1 MLMSSNRLSLLIIAC
16 ALALPAA
23 AHAQSSQQPDRP
35 KRDTSAAPGETQS
48 TKDGNATRFVDDA
61 VITTRIK
68 VEYAKDDLVQAT
80 RISVNTDKGVVR
92 LSGVAA
98 SQAEVDKAIAIAKNT
113 EGVTSVRNE
122 IKIEPK
128 QDTK

>member
-1 MLMSSNRLSLLIIAC
+1 MNRLSLLIIAC

-23 AHAQSSQQPDRP
+23 AHAQSSQPDRP
-35 KRDTSAAPGETQS
+35 KRDPSAAPKETPS
-48 TKDGNATRFVDDA
+48 TKEGDASRFVDDA

-98 SQAEVDKAIAIAKNT
+98 TQAEIDKAVAIAKNT
-113 EGVTSVRNE
+113 EGVVSVRNE

-128 QDTK
+128 QDTRSPSR

>member
-1 MLMSSNRLSLLIIAC
+1 MNRLSLLIIAC

-35 KRDTSAAPGETQS
+35 KRDTSSSSKETQS
-48 TKDGNATRFVDDA
+48 TKDGDATGFMDDA

-113 EGVTSVRNE
+113 EGVVSVRNE

-128 QDTK
+128 SAGK

>member
-1 MLMSSNRLSLLIIAC
+1 MSRNRLSLLIIAC

-35 KRDTSAAPGETQS
+35 KRDTSAAPREAQS

-68 VEYAKDDLVQAT
+68 VEYAKDDLVRAT

-113 EGVTSVRNE
+113 EGVASVRNE

>member
-1 MLMSSNRLSLLIIAC
+1 MSRNRLSLLIIAC
-16 ALALPAA
+16 AVAFPAA
-23 AHAQSSQQPDRP
+23 AQAQSSQTDRP
-35 KRDTSAAPGETQS
+35 KRDASAAPRESQS
-48 TKDGNATRFVDDA
+48 TTKDNDASRFVDDA

-92 LSGVAA
+92 LSGVAN
-98 SQAEVDKAIAIAKNT
+98 SQAEADKAVAIAKNT
-113 EGVTSVRNE
+113 EGVVSVQNA

-128 QDTK
+128 AAAK